1 MFGSKDLLEFN
12 SYVVVFISLVILWFL
27 INIFELGKETIYAFL
42 EII

>member
-12 SYVVVFISLVILWFL
+12 SYTLVFLSLLIFWFL
-27 INIFELGKETIYAFL
+27 VNIFELDKETIYAFL